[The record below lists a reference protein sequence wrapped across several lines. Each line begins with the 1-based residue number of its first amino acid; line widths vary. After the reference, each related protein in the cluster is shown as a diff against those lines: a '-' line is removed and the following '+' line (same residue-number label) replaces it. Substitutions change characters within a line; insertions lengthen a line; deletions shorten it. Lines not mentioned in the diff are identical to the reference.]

1 MTADEI
7 RRALECSKP
16 SCACHRVNGTLAHC
30 VVHDDADPSLS
41 IRDGDSAVLLRCA
54 TGCDRESIIAAL
66 KQRGLWPRETAE
78 REWRDPDVIYRFLDL
93 EGRLVGEKGRID
105 YVDRETGEMKKRFLW
120 RLPGWTR
127 WKGLGVDE
135 NGDQI
140 VMPLFN
146 VADVIRR
153 PDAPVF
159 FVEGEKAVQSL
170 TVRGL
175 VAVCGYA
182 GAGQKVWDEA
192 SLALLDSRDV
202 VLWPDNDAEGFSLM
216 GRMLWRFP
224 QARMIRPDLPPKA
237 DAYDYFEAGGTVD
250 GIASMASITV
260 AVAPAPSN
268 VVPITRAT
276 GVRPF
281 IAS

>member
-7 RRALECSKP
+7 RRALECLKP

-66 KQRGLWPRETAE
+66 KQRGLWPRETVE

-93 EGRLVGEKGRID
+93 EGRLVGEKGRIE

-120 RLPGWTR
+120 RLPGSPKWG
-127 WKGLGVDE
+127 GL
-135 NGDQI
+135 NGA

-146 VADVIRR
+146 VADVLRR

-192 SLALLDSRDV
+192 SLALLDGRDV

-237 DAYDYFEAGGTVD
+237 DAYDYFEAGGTVTA
-250 GIASMASITV
+250 IAEMASV
-260 AVAPAPSN
+260 SVKQGPPPN
-268 VVPITRAT
+268 VIPMTRAT

-281 IAS
+281 VAQ